1 MCVTGL
7 KTEKWFEERK
17 NMLDDIY
24 RRYNDITIWLT
35 NDGNNRFAVKVS
47 ITRIMILMKE
57 TTIGKTNGLITG
69 TMLCSK
75 RTMTNF
81 RINIFDEIKQVRTVR
96 WKSHEDR
103 NKGLIESIDLSFII
117 NIS

>member
-57 TTIGKTNGLITG
+57 MIIGKTNGLITG
-69 TMLCSK
+69 FEENMDELKDEYIWWNKTSK
-75 RTMTNF
+75 N
-81 RINIFDEIKQVRTVR
+81 
-96 WKSHEDR
+96 S
-103 NKGLIESIDLSFII
+103 
-117 NIS
+117 

>member
-1 MCVTGL
+1 
-7 KTEKWFEERK
+7 
-17 NMLDDIY
+17 
-24 RRYNDITIWLT
+24 
-35 NDGNNRFAVKVS
+35 
-47 ITRIMILMKE
+47 MKE

-75 RTMTNF
+75 RTMTNL
-81 RINIFDEIKQVRTVR
+81 RIDIFDEIKQVRTVR

-103 NKGLIESIDLSFII
+103 NKETIESVNWSFII